1 MVNTWLR
8 AQLNVAMTCTLSVL
22 MASTVSCATS
32 SRGRP
37 HEDQMAAWYHR
48 IQVEE
53 AKIDVA
59 ASALDRDLS
68 QAERQKSLIALKD
81 AAQRICNTAV
91 LIGETD
97 AELRCQMAR
106 RHSHAA
112 LATAQDDD

>member
-1 MVNTWLR
+1 MWFRTQR
-8 AQLNVAMTCTLSVL
+8 KVATTLTLSVFL
-22 MASTVSCATS
+22 ASSVGCATS
-32 SRGRP
+32 SRTSP
-37 HEDQMAAWYHR
+37 HEDQIASWYHR

-53 AKIDVA
+53 AKIDVV
-59 ASALDRDLS
+59 ASALDRDLT

-106 RHSHAA
+106 RHAHAA
-112 LATAQDDD
+112 RATSQNDD